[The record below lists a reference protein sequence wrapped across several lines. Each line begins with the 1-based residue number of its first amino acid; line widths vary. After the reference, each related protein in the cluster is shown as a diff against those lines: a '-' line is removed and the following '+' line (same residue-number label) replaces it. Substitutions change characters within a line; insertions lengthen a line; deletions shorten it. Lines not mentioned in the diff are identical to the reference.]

1 MAPYTVYGFFLLIR
15 STQKKQDAQWCQKG
29 CVHSYCFNRSYFRLM
44 QLKGFRFMQCSMQI
58 TYIFAIFC
66 SKILMLQQV
75 VDFQF
80 VMKLSSNFF
89 QGSYY
94 LQIIIRQ
101 LFSTYFSFWSL
112 FHRTGTILSAVR
124 EITPMK
130 NINNKCILLEWN
142 YEFLYDLIM
151 SEH

>member
-1 MAPYTVYGFFLLIR
+1 LPYSV
-15 STQKKQDAQWCQKG
+15 Q
-29 CVHSYCFNRSYFRLM
+29 
-44 QLKGFRFMQCSMQI
+44 
-58 TYIFAIFC
+58 
-66 SKILMLQQV
+66 ILMLQQV

-80 VMKLSSNFF
+80 AMNLSSDFF

-112 FHRTGTILSAVR
+112 FHRTGTILSEVR

-130 NINNKCILLEWN
+130 NINNKCILLIN
-142 YEFLYDLIM
+142 VYF
-151 SEH
+151 